1 MRLDIEKVKR
11 LLLLLWVAAFVVLI
25 GWSGEVAKETKAYVY
40 KHGGDWL
47 YVELEDGIVIEGKI

>member
-40 KHGGDWL
+40 KHGGRL
-47 YVELEDGIVIEGKI
+47 SVRGA